1 MEHAVFLNC
10 TFVFEHLELIQSTLQ
25 SESRIGFITV
35 VETPDLGF
43 SGGLLIVNTLGRPIE
58 FHCTAALKVN
68 RAQKILYGR
77 TYQSF
82 LFCDQIAASLIENT
96 HSQPKAYLTDC
107 VDLMPLTES
116 VDAPVLLL
124 PDESDTAPQ
133 RTDLGHF
140 QLDNR
145 RLWFESLKHEQEEPL
160 RGLCKTLADTLP
172 IDEPLDRIREAIS
185 EAQAGAR

>member
-1 MEHAVFLNC
+1 M
-10 TFVFEHLELIQSTLQ
+10 IQSTLS
-25 SESRIGFITV
+25 SESRLGFITV
-35 VETPDLGF
+35 VETTGLGF

-96 HSQPKAYLTDC
+96 HSQPQAFVTDC
-107 VDLMPLTES
+107 ADLMPLTES

-124 PDESDTAPQ
+124 PNESDAKIQ

-140 QLDNR
+140 QLNER
-145 RLWFESLKHEQEEPL
+145 RLWFDSVERERAEPL
-160 RGLCKTLADTLP
+160 RNLCKTLSDTLP
-172 IDEPLDRIREAIS
+172 IDEPLERIREAIA
-185 EAQAGAR
+185 EAQAAVR

>member
-1 MEHAVFLNC
+1 M
-10 TFVFEHLELIQSTLQ
+10 IQSTLQ
-25 SESRIGFITV
+25 SESRLGFITV
-35 VETPDLGF
+35 VETPELGF
-43 SGGLLIVNTLGRPIE
+43 SGGLLIVNTLGRPVE

-96 HSQPKAYLTDC
+96 HSQPRAYVTDC
-107 VDLMPLTES
+107 VDLMPLTET

-124 PDESDTAPQ
+124 PDEPDAMIQ

-140 QLDNR
+140 QLNER
-145 RLWFESLKHEQEEPL
+145 RLWFESFEREQAEPL
-160 RGLCKTLADTLP
+160 RSLCETLSDTLP
-172 IDEPLDRIREAIS
+172 IDEPLERIREAIA
-185 EAQAGAR
+185 EAQAVAR

>member
-1 MEHAVFLNC
+1 M
-10 TFVFEHLELIQSTLQ
+10 IQSTLQ
-25 SESRIGFITV
+25 SESRLGFITV
-35 VETPDLGF
+35 VETPELGF

-82 LFCDQIAASLIENT
+82 LFCDQIAASLIEHT
-96 HSQPKAYLTDC
+96 HSQPQAYVTDC
-107 VDLMPLTES
+107 TDLLPLTES

-124 PDESDTAPQ
+124 PSESDTTIQ

-140 QLDNR
+140 QLKER
-145 RLWFESLKHEQEEPL
+145 RLWFEPFQRDEAELL
-160 RGLCKTLADTLP
+160 RNLCKTLNETLP

-185 EAQAGAR
+185 EAQAAAR